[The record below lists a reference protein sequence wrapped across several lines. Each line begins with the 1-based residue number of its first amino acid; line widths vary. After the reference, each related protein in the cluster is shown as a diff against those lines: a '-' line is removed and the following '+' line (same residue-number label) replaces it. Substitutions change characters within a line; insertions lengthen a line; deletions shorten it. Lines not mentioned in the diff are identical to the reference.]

1 MSADHAARKTT
12 VRKTGEEPADD
23 WAGADFAQLGPR
35 IHALVHDLMR
45 GVLAAFVA
53 ASPAEIGELIQRGTQ
68 NREAAAATW
77 RLDRAARAVR
87 GGSPAAPSPLEGIA
101 PAARDEEL
109 GSDDGLKR
117 SAGKRGRIPE
127 AASGRARRTT
137 ARTEDAS
144 PEARPP
150 LGSHD
155 PFDIT
160 SPSELLASSDNPA
173 PSVEAQSRSSASG
186 DRAGA
191 EGGETAPAN
200 ESGKPKEPSP
210 SSLLE
215 PPAPRGAAATS
226 VVAIDPD
233 TSSERRPRVVLR
245 EGERLLS
252 ATGSGVVIRRARR

>member
-23 WAGADFAQLGPR
+23 WTGADFAQLGPR
-35 IHALVHDLMR
+35 IHTLVHDLMR
-45 GVLAAFVA
+45 GVLAAIVT

-68 NREAAAATW
+68 NRQGAAATW

-87 GGSPAAPSPLEGIA
+87 GASPAVPSTFEGMSPA
-101 PAARDEEL
+101 LAARDDEL
-109 GSDDGLKR
+109 GSDDGPKR
-117 SAGKRGRIPE
+117 SAGKRGRIPV
-127 AASGRARRTT
+127 AAAGRARRTT
-137 ARTEDAS
+137 ARSEDAS
-144 PEARPP
+144 PEARAP

-160 SPSELLASSDNPA
+160 SPGELLASSDNPA
-173 PSVEAQSRSSASG
+173 PSFEAPSRSSLSV
-186 DRAGA
+186 DRT
-191 EGGETAPAN
+191 EGGETAPAT
-200 ESGKPKEPSP
+200 ESAKPKEASP

-215 PPAPRGAAATS
+215 PAAPRGAGATS